1 MSNIQEKLSL
11 GRGGIFLVSQ
21 EFKCVPDPALNV
33 VQKVHLHGVA
43 VLGLV
48 AMSLCIYVVVIA
60 G

>member
-21 EFKCVPDPALNV
+21 EVKCMPDPVLNI
-33 VQKVHLHGVA
+33 VQQVDLHSIAVHR
-43 VLGLV
+43 LV
-48 AMSLCIYVVVIA
+48 AMSLCIFVVVIA